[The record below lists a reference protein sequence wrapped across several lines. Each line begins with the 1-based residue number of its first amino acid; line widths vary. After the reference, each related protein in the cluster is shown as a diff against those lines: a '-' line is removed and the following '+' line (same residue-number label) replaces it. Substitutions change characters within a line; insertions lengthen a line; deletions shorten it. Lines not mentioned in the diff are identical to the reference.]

1 MDLPVPA
8 QAPVHTPIPGLISR
22 TLPPD
27 LHRMRFHPAPP
38 LSRALLG
45 LMLLAGAAQAASSHP
60 PMQKA
65 DPAAIAAGKEA
76 PAPQPIS
83 DEVIGQEYDAY
94 RASVQGQ

>member
-1 MDLPVPA
+1 
-8 QAPVHTPIPGLISR
+8 
-22 TLPPD
+22 
-27 LHRMRFHPAPP
+27 MRFHPAPP

-83 DEVIGQEYDAY
+83 DEVIGQ
-94 RASVQGQ
+94 